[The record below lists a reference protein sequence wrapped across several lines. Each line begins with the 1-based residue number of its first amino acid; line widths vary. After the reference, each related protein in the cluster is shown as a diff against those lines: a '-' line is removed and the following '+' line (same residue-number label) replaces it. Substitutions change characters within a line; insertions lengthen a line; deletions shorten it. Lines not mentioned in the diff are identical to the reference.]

1 MAQVTHTP
9 MEATGN
15 FWMPVY
21 NLLEGHFELIV
32 TNAAHMKAVP
42 GRKTDVEDS
51 AWIAELLRHGL
62 LKASFIP
69 SRQQRDLR
77 ELTRHRSSL
86 AGKRAQ
92 AANELQKPLES
103 ANIKLQSVVTDITGV
118 SSTEMLEQLVAGKS
132 DPKEFAQLAKRR
144 LRAKIPQLEKA
155 LSGNLRAHHKL
166 IIEQLL
172 TDIAV
177 FVPDRR
183 VGPLYRNPSAPRGR

>member
-42 GRKTDVEDS
+42 GRKTDLEDA

-69 SRQQRDLR
+69 SRQQRDF
-77 ELTRHRSSL
+77 
-86 AGKRAQ
+86 
-92 AANELQKPLES
+92 
-103 ANIKLQSVVTDITGV
+103 

-177 FVPDRR
+177 FVAQIAELDLYIETLLRQEDDNINSTATRR
-183 VGPLYRNPSAPRGR
+183 FSLRKRFL

>member
-1 MAQVTHTP
+1 MACSRP
-9 MEATGN
+9 
-15 FWMPVY
+15 
-21 NLLEGHFELIV
+21 
-32 TNAAHMKAVP
+32 
-42 GRKTDVEDS
+42 
-51 AWIAELLRHGL
+51 
-62 LKASFIP
+62 ASFP
-69 SRQQRDLR
+69 RASNGDLR

-86 AGKRAQ
+86 TGKRAQ
-92 AANELQKPLES
+92 AANELQKVLES

-177 FVPDRR
+177 FVAQIAELDLYIETLLRQEDDNINSTATRR
-183 VGPLYRNPSAPRGR
+183 FSLRKRFL